1 MLARLGCRWPRSAR
15 LGVPQ
20 PATVSIDTIPEVRN
34 LAQASTREV
43 RRALESEG
51 LWIDLGAVQLRVQG
65 NSPILA
71 SQLQAVYR
79 NHPFRTRE
87 PWADLHIRLDRP
99 AGPRRWFR
107 PQVIFSC
114 DGQRPFEP
122 FPADS
127 PLPLLEWGGNW
138 LIGQRL
144 HHLLLLHA
152 GVVEKDGRALVMPA
166 TPGSGKSTLTAAL
179 SLSGWRLLSDEF
191 GAFDPVEHVFRAVLK
206 PIALKNASIGV
217 IRQRYPEACFGPEF
231 PKTRKGTVAHLAA
244 SHATVMRRREP
255 ARTGAIVLPQW
266 RAGCATRLEAVE
278 ARPIFGALA
287 FNAFNYKLLGAIGFD
302 AVVHLVR
309 ACPAYQLI
317 YSDLDDAIA
326 TIDDLWSRTAGAG
339 N

>member
-1 MLARLGCRWPRSAR
+1 MSVDATTEDRSLALVPTVEVGRALARDG
-15 LGVPQ
+15 
-20 PATVSIDTIPEVRN
+20 I
-34 LAQASTREV
+34 
-43 RRALESEG
+43 
-51 LWIDLGAVQLRVQG
+51 WIDLGAMVLRVQG
-65 NSPILA
+65 NAPHLA
-71 SQLQAVYR
+71 AQLQAAYR

-99 AGPRRWFR
+99 AGLRRWIR
-107 PQVIFSC
+107 PQVVFRC
-114 DGQRPFEP
+114 DGLRPFEP

-138 LIGQRL
+138 LIGERM

-191 GAFDPVEHVFRAVLK
+191 GAFDPVERVFRAVLK
-206 PIALKNASIGV
+206 PVALKNASIGV
-217 IRQRYPEACFGPEF
+217 IRGRFPGACFGPEF

-244 SHATVMRRREP
+244 PLDTVMRRQEP
-255 ARTGAIVLPQW
+255 AQAGAIVLPQW
-266 RAGCATRLEAVE
+266 RAGSATRLEALE
-278 ARPIFGALA
+278 ARPLFGALA
-287 FNAFNYKLLGAIGFD
+287 FNAFNYKLLGAVGFD

-309 ACPAYQLI
+309 KCPAFQLI

-326 TIDDLWSRTAGAG
+326 TIDGLWSRTAGAG
-339 N
+339 K